1 MEDLYEEEVWY
12 GMTRWSIDDVKCL
25 APEWTDEQ
33 CHEFMERHDR
43 HFEDRMIELGWE
55 VDLTRETLTICIT

>member
-12 GMTRWSIDDVKCL
+12 GMTRWNIDDVKYL

-33 CHEFMERHDR
+33 CHEFMERHDQHLKWR
-43 HFEDRMIELGWE
+43 R
-55 VDLTRETLTICIT
+55 